1 MYLLDT
7 DVFIQAKNLHY
18 GFDFCPAFWDWI
30 DVQQEAGAVR
40 SIEKVQEELV
50 AGGDELADWAQAR
63 GSDLFLR
70 PDDATLPSLRAASTW
85 ASGAGY
91 DPGAVTHLPAGGR
104 LLPRGPCTRDRR
116 RRRDPRGAVRVDP
129 EDQDPRRVH
138 RPRGP
143 LHHAVPDAPHRRR
156 PVRVA
161 ARGLIAGALLYKFA
175 PRRSPE

>member
-18 GFDFCPAFWDWI
+18 GLDFCPAFWDWI
-30 DVQQEAGAVR
+30 DGQQEAGAVR

-91 DPGAVTHLPAGGR
+91 DPGAVNIFLQAADYYLVAHAHAI
-104 LLPRGPCTRDRR
+104 
-116 RRRDPRGAVRVDP
+116 GAVVVTHEVPSESIRKIKI
-129 EDQDPRRVH
+129 
-138 RPRGP
+138 
-143 LHHAVPDAPHRRR
+143 PDACIGIG
-156 PVRVA
+156 VRCINPFQMLRTEGARFVLPPA
-161 ARGLIAGALLYKFA
+161 A
-175 PRRSPE
+175 